1 MHRVADLVQWVG
13 RNRHALL
20 FFSLIATIAIG
31 PLLSLLG
38 SNGSLLNV
46 LLGLTLLAAS
56 LMPSHAHAQVQK
68 RGFVVFVVI
77 AIALGLAP
85 IRSGLGETGP
95 ITLALWS
102 AIAFLGATRALRYAM
117 SSRRVDRDHLL
128 AALNTYLL
136 VGVFLGSTWVALEGA
151 MPGSLVFGG
160 APLKNLSLPDGIYFS
175 FVTLATLGYGDILP
189 ATPIARGLA
198 VFEAIF
204 GQLYLAVMVARLVS
218 LRIAAETQD
227 TPP

>member
-1 MHRVADLVQWVG
+1 MHRVADFVQWVG
-13 RNRHALL
+13 RKRHALL
-20 FFSLIATIAIG
+20 FFSLIATIAVG
-31 PLLSLLG
+31 PLLSEFG
-38 SNGSLLNV
+38 SNGTVLNV

-56 LMPSHAHAQVQK
+56 LMPSHAHARVQK
-68 RGFVVFVVI
+68 RGFVAFVVL
-77 AIALGLAP
+77 AILLGLAP

-128 AALNTYLL
+128 AALNAYLL
-136 VGVFLGSTWVALEGA
+136 VGVFLGALWVALEGA
-151 MPGSLVFGG
+151 MPGSLVAGG
-160 APLKNLSLPDGIYFS
+160 APLQHLALPDGIYFS
-175 FVTLATLGYGDILP
+175 FVTLATLGYGDISP

-218 LRIAAETQD
+218 LRIAGETQD
-227 TPP
+227 APP